1 VQRSRAQTRGLS
13 QPSPMA
19 DVVYQDS
26 DLRRSPALALML
38 VRMTGLDVRE
48 ELPDFAPGNFEAA
61 ICSVVG
67 LSTQF
72 TRADLAHVRRLK
84 DCGSVIA
91 VYVDNAASI
100 TLGRRCEVL
109 LAGAPVPLDRSS
121 TGFDQ
126 QLAQTVTEAVRAAEP
141 PPAGGTAHI

>member
-1 VQRSRAQTRGLS
+1 
-13 QPSPMA
+13 MA
-19 DVVYQDS
+19 DVVYLQDS
-26 DLRRSPALALML
+26 DLRRSHALALML

-72 TRADLAHVRRLK
+72 TRADLNHVRRLK

-109 LAGAPVPLDRSS
+109 LAGAPVLLDCSS

-126 QLAQTVTEAVRAAEP
+126 QLAQTVTEAVERQNRHRQEERRTFDAILK
-141 PPAGGTAHI
+141 TVC